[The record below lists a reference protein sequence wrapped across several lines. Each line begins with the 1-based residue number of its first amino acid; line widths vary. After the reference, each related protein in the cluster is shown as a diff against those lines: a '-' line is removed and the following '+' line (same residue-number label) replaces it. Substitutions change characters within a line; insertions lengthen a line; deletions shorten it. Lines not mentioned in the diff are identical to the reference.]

1 MPSLFFCAERLGP
14 CESGRGPRTSRMSR
28 RWAQLHNEDGSVS
41 KISIATARSW
51 LESGDVTAV
60 RDKPLIVTPVRHRD
74 FDEEQRHLSG
84 RKVPGVH
91 KGIFNG
97 KYSVSSGVRTRPP
110 RSSVNWDYV
119 KTIGLV
125 REFERNRE
133 DMLDDERDD
142 VTREQAAKRRKDRK
156 RRKRARK
163 GDNRRRG

>member
-1 MPSLFFCAERLGP
+1 MP
-14 CESGRGPRTSRMSR
+14 R

-41 KISIATARSW
+41 KISIATARAW
-51 LESGDVTAV
+51 LESGDVTAI

-133 DMLDDERDD
+133 DKLDEERDKSIA
-142 VTREQAAKRRKDRK
+142 EQAAKRRQARK
-156 RRKRARK
+156 RRKRAKRAE
-163 GDNRRRG
+163 NRRRR